1 MSFGWICNIF
11 CFCCRNVEARKAK
24 EKAAMGGFLKK
35 ASLYNDK
42 EEEEAR
48 KLREKK
54 EKELAKEEA
63 LKKRKKMWEDEVRT
77 HRRIDPT
84 RFFGTI
90 KSKRKLSL
98 LFSLFLEIECGMFSA
113 LLV

>member
-1 MSFGWICNIF
+1 M
-11 CFCCRNVEARKAK
+11 EARKAR

-54 EKELAKEEA
+54 EKEVAKEEA
-63 LKKRKKMWEDEVRT
+63 LKKRKKMWEDEVRI
-77 HRRIDPT
+77 HRRTGPT
-84 RFFGTI
+84 MFFGII
-90 KSKRKLSL
+90 KSRRKLSL

-113 LLV
+113 SLA